1 MHRLLAALAVG
12 GLLVLTAPPVAAQTD
27 PRACFAQANQAAWGA
42 LTQGYNYSPA
52 GYGPFGWAPLAQAFD
67 PALAG
72 APPLYGAPPLP
83 LPAYGPLGPGLTST
97 AIMAGAIPSAGFGV
111 NGLDNSTLLDL
122 QSLQQHEL
130 GTLNARYGVGASYQL
145 AGSLWSLGQTYEARA
160 IRQIGRALCA
170 GEALRAAGAAATAAQ
185 TAAAAP
191 TQPAPPSGGAQP

>member
-1 MHRLLAALAVG
+1 MHRLLAALAVV
-12 GLLVLTAPPVAAQTD
+12 GLLLLTASPVAAQTD

-42 LTQGYNYSPA
+42 LSQGYNFSPA

-72 APPLYGAPPLP
+72 APPLFGAPPLP

-111 NGLDNSTLLDL
+111 TGLDNSTLIDL
-122 QSLQQHEL
+122 QALQQREL
-130 GTLNARYGVGASYQL
+130 GTLNGRYGVGASYQL
-145 AGSLWSLGQTYEARA
+145 AGSLWSLGMTYEARA

-170 GEALRAAGAAATAAQ
+170 GEALRAAGS
-185 TAAAAP
+185 AAAAARAATP
-191 TQPAPPSGGAQP
+191 APAQPATSTDSAQS